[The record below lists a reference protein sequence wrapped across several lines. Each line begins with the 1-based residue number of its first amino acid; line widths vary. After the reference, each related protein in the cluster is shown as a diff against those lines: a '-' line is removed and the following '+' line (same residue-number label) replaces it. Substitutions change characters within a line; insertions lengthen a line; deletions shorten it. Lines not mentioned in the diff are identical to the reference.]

1 VERLRASLPL
11 ADADPATYYTG
22 GDTGYLTYSAYQY

>member
-22 GDTGYLTYSAYQY
+22 YLTYSAYQY